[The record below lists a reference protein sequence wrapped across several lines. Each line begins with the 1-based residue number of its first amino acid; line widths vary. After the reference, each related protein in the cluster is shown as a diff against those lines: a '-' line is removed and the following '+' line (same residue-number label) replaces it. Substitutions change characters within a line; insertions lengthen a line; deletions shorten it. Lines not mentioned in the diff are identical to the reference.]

1 MKKFG
6 KENDTLDALS
16 HFLASSSIIEMIKA
30 KVFPK
35 VSEKWQKCVL
45 SVRMP
50 ENTRLLNLQCVFS
63 MCIIC
68 II

>member
-35 VSEKWQKCVL
+35 VSEKVKNVSHL
-45 SVRMP
+45 
-50 ENTRLLNLQCVFS
+50 E
-63 MCIIC
+63 
-68 II
+68 

>member
-1 MKKFG
+1 MKKCG

-35 VSEKWQKCVL
+35 ASEKVKNVSHL
-45 SVRMP
+45 EYP
-50 ENTRLLNLQCVFS
+50 L
-63 MCIIC
+63 
-68 II
+68 